1 MDAGLR
7 QARPGLIA
15 SCPRDRRV
23 DAGAGSGARL
33 SITFL
38 IRIAGMTSPVKA
50 GMSAIPG
57 LRAIRTYD
65 RAWLPTDALAGL
77 TVWALLVPQALAYA
91 QLGGFDA
98 VVGLYA
104 SIGALLGYAVMGGVR
119 EMSVGPEA
127 TIALLT
133 ASVIAPL
140 AEGDP
145 SRYLAL
151 GAGVALMAGILLVL
165 AGIARLGF
173 VTRYLSR
180 PLLTGYVAGSA
191 IVMIVSQL
199 DSMLGLTLVAT
210 DDTLAELAETI
221 RRLPEGDPL
230 TLLVGLGVIAIVL
243 AVKRIDA
250 RLPAYLIAVLVAI
263 AASVLLDLE
272 ARGVAVVG
280 TIAPGLPPLGLPRMG
295 LADLQLLLVP
305 AAAIALLVYAD
316 SGVTG
321 QVLGRRGGY
330 RVDGDGEFLGLGA
343 ANIGASLTGGFPV
356 NGSQSRSFTAA
367 DMGARTQLTSL
378 VAVALVVITLLFLT
392 PLFAP
397 LPKAALAGVIIVVA
411 AGLLQPTEFRR
422 LAVIAR
428 SEALLAVLATVIVV
442 AVGMLA
448 GVLIVAMLSLLL
460 VAQRAARPNRAFLVR
475 VPGTDSYRGAD
486 STPDGRPEPGIVLYR
501 FDGPVFFANAEVF
514 RADVTD
520 AVTEADD
527 PVRWVVLDMESVADI
542 DSSATQ
548 MLTELDRD
556 LAGRGVS
563 LVFARLKAP
572 VADYLARAGIGAPA
586 GSVPVYLEVDDAV
599 AAFRALTRS

>member
-1 MDAGLR
+1 MTTWLTAGL
-7 QARPGLIA
+7 
-15 SCPRDRRV
+15 
-23 DAGAGSGARL
+23 
-33 SITFL
+33 
-38 IRIAGMTSPVKA
+38 
-50 GMSAIPG
+50 SAVPG
-57 LRAIRTYD
+57 LRAMRAYD
-65 RAWLPTDALAGL
+65 RSWLPTDALAGL

-104 SIGALLGYAVMGGVR
+104 SIGALLGYALMGGVR

-133 ASVIAPL
+133 ASIIAPL

-151 GAGVALMAGILLVL
+151 GAGVALMSGILLVL

-199 DSMLGLTLVAT
+199 DSMLGLKLVAS
-210 DDTLAELAETI
+210 DDTIAELTETI
-221 RRLPEGDPL
+221 RRIPEGDPL
-230 TLLVGLGVIAIVL
+230 TLLVGLGVIGVVL
-243 AVKRIDA
+243 LVKRLDG

-263 AASVLLDLE
+263 AASVLLGLE
-272 ARGVAVVG
+272 GRDVAVVG
-280 TIAPGLPPLGLPRMG
+280 AIASGLPPLGLPGMG
-295 LADLQLLLVP
+295 LADVQVLLVP

-321 QVLGRRGGY
+321 QVLARRHHD
-330 RVDGDGEFLGLGA
+330 RVDGNGEFLGLGA

-367 DMGARTQLTSL
+367 DMGARSQLASL
-378 VAVALVVITLLFLT
+378 VAVALVVVTLLFLT

-411 AGLLQPTEFRR
+411 AGLLEPAAFRR
-422 LAVIAR
+422 LAAIAR
-428 SEALLAVLATVIVV
+428 SEVLLAVLATVIVV

-448 GVLIVAMLSLLL
+448 GVLIVAILSLLL
-460 VAQRAARPNRAFLVR
+460 VAQRAAQPHRTFLVQ

-486 STPDGRPEPGIVLYR
+486 SVPDGAPEPGIVLYR
-501 FDGPVFFANAEVF
+501 FDAPLFFANAEVF
-514 RADVTD
+514 QSDLLDAVADRDADV
-520 AVTEADD
+520 A
-527 PVRWVVLDMESVADI
+527 VRWVVLDMESVADI
-542 DSSATQ
+542 DSSGTQ
-548 MLTELDRD
+548 MLAELLQD
-556 LAGRGVS
+556 LEGRGVT
-563 LVFARLKAP
+563 VAFVRLKTP
-572 VADYLARAGIGAPA
+572 VAAYLLRAGVGGPD
-586 GSVPVYLEVDDAV
+586 GRTLTYLEVDDAV
-599 AAFRALTRS
+599 AAFRAMDPSERAASGATSP